1 MASNI
6 ADSILALSSQG
17 SNGNTIELSEHGQGM
32 DMPRKKEEVGRL
44 QCRIRTFKGN
54 LTFSIAS
61 FVSRITYYKNKY
73 PTEDELEISST
84 QIDYARDIL
93 KAQDRVTDRYI
104 KLENS
109 LDELRNLLSDTWEN
123 DEEELET
130 ILTSGYI

>member
-1 MASNI
+1 MASNA

-44 QCRIRTFKGN
+44 QRRIRTFKGN
-54 LTFSIAS
+54 LTFSKAS

-73 PTEDELEISST
+73 PTDDESEKSST

-93 KAQDRVTDRYI
+93 KAQERVTDRYI
-104 KLENS
+104 KLENN

-123 DEEELET
+123 DEEEL
-130 ILTSGYI
+130 